1 MDMRN
6 YLAEMEHAART
17 TIELV
22 WTAHER
28 MTAAETDLARLTAVT
43 DDGYQRAEAFQQI
56 EDPEDFMMGVG
67 IHWDTYFG
75 PDKERHHAAQDLL
88 EVRATFDTQAFARAA
103 QSASLIQY
111 AKQGISLVHRGLD
124 ACPPGRDIN
133 GQSLAT
139 VIWMARNQ
147 ALHWEEGRFS
157 ESVTTSFELLKAA
170 DLAFS
175 DYSVR
180 NMAFEIVSLLRW
192 RDYVA
197 YEADML
203 SLS

>member
-1 MDMRN
+1 MDMRK
-6 YLAEMEHAART
+6 YLAEMDHAARS
-17 TIELV
+17 TIELL
-22 WTAHER
+22 WAAHER
-28 MTAAETDLARLTAVT
+28 MMTAEADLARLTAAT
-43 DDGYQRAEAFQQI
+43 YDGYQRAEAFQQF

-75 PDKERHHAAQDLL
+75 PDRERHHAADDLS
-88 EVRATFDTQAFARAA
+88 EIRATFDTQAFARAA

-111 AKQGISLVHRGLD
+111 AKQGVSLVHGGLN
-124 ACPPGRDIN
+124 ACPPGRDII
-133 GQSLAT
+133 GQPLAT

-157 ESVTTSFELLKAA
+157 ESVTTSFEMLKAA
-170 DLAFS
+170 DPAFS

-180 NMAFEIVSLLRW
+180 NMAFEIVSLLGW
-192 RDYVA
+192 RDYGA